1 MRQLFVA
8 GNWKMNLDL
17 QTSVD
22 LATALRHQTA
32 EINNVTMAVAPVSVY
47 LKSVAEALSGS
58 SIGVAGQN
66 MHFEDGGAFTGEV
79 AGAML
84 LDVGAD
90 LVILGH
96 SERRHVFGET
106 DEMINKKIHKALELG
121 LKPIL
126 CVGETLEQ
134 REDGRTELVNA
145 GQLKD
150 GLDGV
155 TEEQM
160 ASVTIAYEPVWAI
173 GTGKTASPEQ
183 AEEVHQ
189 VLRGLLEDM
198 FGQAVAMSTII
209 QYGGSVKPANAEE
222 LMGMPN
228 VDGALVGGAALKAET
243 FVPIIEI
250 ASKIEK

>member
-17 QTSVD
+17 KSSVD

-32 EINNVTMAVAPVSVY
+32 EISNVTMAVAPVSVY
-47 LKSVAEALSGS
+47 LKSVAEALAGS

-66 MHFEDGGAFTGEV
+66 MHFEDSGAFTGEV
-79 AGAML
+79 AGPML
-84 LDVGAD
+84 QDIGCD

-106 DEMINKKIHKALELG
+106 DEMINKKVHKALDLG

-134 REDGRTELVNA
+134 RQDGRTELVNA
-145 GQLKD
+145 GQLKE
-150 GLDGV
+150 GLKGV
-155 TEEQM
+155 SEAQM
-160 ASVTIAYEPVWAI
+160 AEVTIAYEPVWAI
-173 GTGKTASPEQ
+173 GTGETATPEQ

-189 VLRGLLEDM
+189 VLRELLEEM
-198 FGQAVAMSTII
+198 FNQSVAMSTII
-209 QYGGSVKPANAEE
+209 QYGGSVKPHNAEE
-222 LMGMPN
+222 LMSMPN

-243 FVPIIEI
+243 FVPIIET

>member
-17 QTSVD
+17 KTSVD

-32 EINNVTMAVAPVSVY
+32 EISNVTMAVAPVSVY
-47 LKSVAEALSGS
+47 LKSVCEALAGS

-66 MHFEDGGAFTGEV
+66 MHFEDSGAFTGEV
-79 AGAML
+79 AGPML
-84 LDVGAD
+84 QDIGCSY
-90 LVILGH
+90 VILGH

-106 DEMINKKIHKALELG
+106 DEMINQKVIQALDLG

-134 REDGRTELVNA
+134 RKDGRTELVNQ
-145 GQLKD
+145 GQLKA

-155 TEEQM
+155 SAAQM
-160 ASVTIAYEPVWAI
+160 AEVTIAYEPVWAI
-173 GTGKTASPEQ
+173 GTGETASPEQ

-189 VLRGLLEDM
+189 VLRELLQDM
-198 FGQAVAMSTII
+198 FDQSVAMSTII
-209 QYGGSVKPANAEE
+209 QYGGSVKPHNAEE

-243 FVPIIEI
+243 FVPIIET

>member
-17 QTSVD
+17 KTSVD

-32 EINNVTMAVAPVSVY
+32 EISNVTMAVAPVSVY
-47 LKSVAEALSGS
+47 LKSVCDALSGS

-66 MHFEDGGAFTGEV
+66 MHFEESGAFTGEV
-79 AGAML
+79 AGPML
-84 LDVGAD
+84 LDIGCD

-106 DEMINKKIHKALELG
+106 DEMINQKLHKALELG

-134 REDGRTELVNA
+134 RKDGRTEIVNA
-145 GQLKD
+145 GQLKA
-150 GLDGV
+150 GLDSV

-160 ASVTIAYEPVWAI
+160 ARVTIAYEPVWAI
-173 GTGKTASPEQ
+173 GTGETASPEQ

-198 FGQAVAMSTII
+198 FNQNVAMSTII
-209 QYGGSVKPANAEE
+209 QYGGSVKPHNAEE
-222 LMGMPN
+222 LMSMPN
-228 VDGALVGGAALKAET
+228 VDGALVGGASLKAET
-243 FVPIIEI
+243 FVPIIET
-250 ASKIEK
+250 ASKIKK